1 MIFVSI
7 LEIKNLNNYYK
18 KGKDQVHILKNI
30 SFKVEEGDFLGIVG
44 PSGSGKTTLLYSMS
58 GLEKIAS
65 GEIVYKENS
74 IADYNEEKMADLR
87 KYQFGFVFQFYN
99 LIPNLTAYENVLLAN
114 ILAEKN
120 DEDYIHSLLD
130 TMGLKAYYNYYPNE
144 LSGGMQQRVAIAR
157 ALVNRPKILFAD
169 EPTGNLDQK
178 KGKEIMDL
186 LKKLNKEFKLTIV
199 LVTHNED
206 YLKYCNKK
214 LDLLD
219 GEVVG

>member
-1 MIFVSI
+1 VSI
-7 LEIKNLNNYYK
+7 LEIKNLNKYYK
-18 KGKDQVHILKNI
+18 QGKDQVHILKNI

-44 PSGSGKTTLLYSMS
+44 SSGSGKTTLLYSMS

-65 GEIVYKENS
+65 GEIIYKEKS

-120 DEDYIHSLLD
+120 DEDYIRSLLD
-130 TMGLKAYYNYYPNE
+130 TMGLKAFYDYYPNE

-178 KGKEIMDL
+178 KGKEIMGL
-186 LKKLNKEFKLTIV
+186 LKKLNKEYKLTII